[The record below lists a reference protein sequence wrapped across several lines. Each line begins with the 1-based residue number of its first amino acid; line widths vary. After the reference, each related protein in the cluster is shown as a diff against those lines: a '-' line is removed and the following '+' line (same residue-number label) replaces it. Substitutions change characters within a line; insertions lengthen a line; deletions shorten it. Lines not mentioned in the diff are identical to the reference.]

1 MRLEKIILIIEGLQM
16 CSIDVPT
23 RGWFAAV
30 FRFLESHWLTF
41 LMAKM
46 VLLLLVLS

>member
-1 MRLEKIILIIEGLQM
+1 M
-16 CSIDVPT
+16 CSINVAT

-46 VLLLLVLS
+46 VVLLLVLS